1 MTANQVIVLLDVSR
15 GFDAERHLGT
25 LRGDVAFLENADLI
39 RDRLDVQ
46 AFKYK
51 LTARGQVVVDRILEQ
66 AELR

>member
-25 LRGDVAFLENADLI
+25 LREDVVFLKNADLI

-51 LTARGQVVVDRILEQ
+51 LTARGESLVERLLEQ
-66 AELR
+66 ADLR